1 MPNLDQ
7 GMTIR
12 LISSDWRYV
21 IESLRKRIEILS
33 TKEALA
39 DDPVAA
45 ADAAEDLERLRFID
59 EFITNS
65 FKNAYNSEPYIS
77 EE

>member
-1 MPNLDQ
+1 MPDLDQ

-21 IESLRKRIEILS
+21 IESLRKRIEVLNE
-33 TKEALA
+33 KETLA

-65 FKNAYNSEPYIS
+65 FKNTYKAEPYIS

>member
-1 MPNLDQ
+1 MSDLDQ
-7 GMTIR
+7 GMTVR
-12 LISSDWRYV
+12 LISSNWRYV
-21 IESLRKRIEILS
+21 IESLRKRIEVLNGKEKLS
-33 TKEALA
+33 

-65 FKNAYNSEPYIS
+65 FKNQYKAAPYVSEG
-77 EE
+77 